1 MRYGIDE
8 YKQKSPKDIG
18 NVLGI
23 SIKMVYTLEFRGLR
37 RLIRLSDSNNDYFSE

>member
-8 YKQKSPKDIG
+8 YKQKSHTDIG

-23 SIKMVYTLEFRGLR
+23 SIDMAHTLEFRGLR
-37 RLIRLSDSNNDYFSE
+37 RLIRLSDSDYDYFSK